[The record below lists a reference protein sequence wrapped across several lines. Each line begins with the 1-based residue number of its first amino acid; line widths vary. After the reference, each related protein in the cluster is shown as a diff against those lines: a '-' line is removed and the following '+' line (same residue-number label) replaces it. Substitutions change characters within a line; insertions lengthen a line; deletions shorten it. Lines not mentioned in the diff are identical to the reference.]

1 MLEERLLRI
10 IIREI
15 ISEKNIK
22 LRTAKG
28 YSASHPVV
36 NRKPLVG
43 FGDTYQYED
52 TPKKKPKSKKK
63 KVKVSKAF
71 DEKNDEDINIYE
83 EVIKEIL
90 NGEQH

>member
-10 IIREI
+10 LIREI
-15 ISEKNIK
+15 LEEQGVK

-36 NRKPLVG
+36 SRKPLTG
-43 FGDTYQYED
+43 YGDMYQFGEE
-52 TPKKKPKSKKK
+52 PKKKPKKKKK

-71 DEKNDEDINIYE
+71 HEDSLEDIAEYE
-83 EVIKEIL
+83 RVIKEIL
-90 NGEQH
+90 NGK